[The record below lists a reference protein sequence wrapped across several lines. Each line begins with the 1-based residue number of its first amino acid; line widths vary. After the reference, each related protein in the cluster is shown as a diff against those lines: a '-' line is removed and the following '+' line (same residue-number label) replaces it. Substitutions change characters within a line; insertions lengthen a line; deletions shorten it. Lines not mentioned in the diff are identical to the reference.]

1 MLEVPEAT
9 AVASRATSRAAEVML
24 LDDLLQMYHRWESF
38 QRLAWSVAETDGSIQ
53 MTILLTVT
61 GW

>member
-1 MLEVPEAT
+1 
-9 AVASRATSRAAEVML
+9 ML